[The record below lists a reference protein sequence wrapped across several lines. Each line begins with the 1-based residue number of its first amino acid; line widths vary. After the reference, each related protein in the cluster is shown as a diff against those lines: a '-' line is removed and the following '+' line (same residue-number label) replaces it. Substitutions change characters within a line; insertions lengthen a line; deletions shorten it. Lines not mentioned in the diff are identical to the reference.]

1 MPVIFHSMS
10 NNMPTFIAKTD
21 LYPRCVFIITQF
33 EQFFIARETFL
44 HVFCVHA
51 MARGKIEGQDR
62 EWRGYVDALPIISL
76 ANIFPANFTTTTF
89 KNIGTFLFCFARVS
103 FFEKKNI
110 MQVCKLLS
118 KMTSSNRIPLSEID
132 ISC

>member
-1 MPVIFHSMS
+1 MPVIFHLMS

-62 EWRGYVDALPIISL
+62 EWRGYVDALPIIFL
-76 ANIFPANFTTTTF
+76 ANIFQQILQQLHL
-89 KNIGTFLFCFARVS
+89 KISEHFCFVLQGCLF
-103 FFEKKNI
+103 FFEKKYNAG
-110 MQVCKLLS
+110 L
-118 KMTSSNRIPLSEID
+118 
-132 ISC
+132 